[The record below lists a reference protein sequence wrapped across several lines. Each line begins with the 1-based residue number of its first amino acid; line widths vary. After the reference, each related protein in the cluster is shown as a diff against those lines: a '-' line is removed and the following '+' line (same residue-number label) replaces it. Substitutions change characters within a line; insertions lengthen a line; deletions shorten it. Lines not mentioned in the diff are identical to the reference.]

1 MKKIGKFI
9 GKAGNTVV
17 NTAKNA
23 VGNTYDAALSTI
35 KEIPKSPGRLIDE
48 AQALTQDPAGYI
60 QNKVTNTSFRD
71 VTSAVTLGLDRVAEQ
86 TVRDAGLGK
95 LVDGLDAFADVV
107 SDVTAIVLQA
117 VTCSVWIKNPGFH
130 AATAVIYAARVAG
143 IIKSKNDAYSF
154 VKGGEFLKAVSTIN
168 VPLLDLLP
176 CAIEAA
182 FLVPLPAT
190 GRGRGS
196 LDHLGTRAA
205 KELSESALG
214 LAAGIVGDKSVATL
228 RIAARSPAVGA
239 ISRSQDKLDIL
250 VVRGDGSAITA
261 AWQPGDSSWRGWWL
275 VANGRATPGTPV
287 TAVSR
292 SKDKLDVFMVGLDG
306 RVWTAAWES
315 GDTSWRGWWP
325 IGNLKTLPGTPVGA
339 VSRSTDKLDVFVT
352 GTDGR
357 VYTAAWQAGDA
368 SWQGWWPVANGRT
381 TPGTPITAVSRSKD
395 KLDIFMVGLDGRVWT
410 AAWEPRPGDTAWRGW
425 WPIGNVKTLPG
436 APVGV
441 VSRSTDKLDVF
452 ITGTDGV
459 VHTAAWE
466 PRPGDTSWRG
476 WWPVANGRATPG
488 TPVTAVSRSRDK
500 LDIFMVGLDGRV
512 WTAAWQPGDTSWRG
526 WWAIGQLEV
535 VPMTA
540 ISCVSRSADKLDIFV
555 RGIDHEV
562 FTAAWQPGDRN
573 WRGWWQLT

>member
-1 MKKIGKFI
+1 MKNIGKFI
-9 GKAGNTVV
+9 GKAGKTVV

-23 VGNTYDAALSTI
+23 AGNTYDAALSTI
-35 KEIPKSPGRLIDE
+35 KEIPQAPGRLIDE
-48 AQALTQDPAGYI
+48 VQALTQDPAGYI
-60 QNKVTNTSFRD
+60 QNKVMNTSFRD

-86 TVRDAGLGK
+86 TLRDAGLGK

-107 SDVTAIVLQA
+107 SDVMAIVLQA

-130 AATAVIYAARVAG
+130 AATAVIYAARVAR
-143 IIKSKNDAYSF
+143 IIKSKNDAVNF

-168 VPLLDLLP
+168 VPLLDLIP

-182 FLVPLPAT
+182 FLAPLPAS

-205 KELSESALG
+205 NELSGSALG

-239 ISRSQDKLDIL
+239 ISRSQDKLDIM

-261 AWQPGDSSWRGWWL
+261 AWQPSDSSWRGWWP
-275 VANGRATPGTPV
+275 VANGRATPGIPV

-292 SKDKLDVFMVGLDG
+292 SKDKLDIFMVGLDG
-306 RVWTAAWES
+306 RVWTAAWQP
-315 GDTSWRGWWP
+315 GDTSWRGWWA
-325 IGNLKTLPGTPVGA
+325 IGSLKTLPGTPVGA
-339 VSRSTDKLDVFVT
+339 VSRSADKLDVFVT
-352 GTDGR
+352 GVDGL
-357 VYTAAWQAGDA
+357 VYTAAWEAGDT
-368 SWQGWWPVANGRT
+368 SWRGWWPVANGRT
-381 TPGTPITAVSRSKD
+381 TAGTPVTAVSRSKD

-410 AAWEPRPGDTAWRGW
+410 AAWEPRPGDA
-425 WPIGNVKTLPG
+425 
-436 APVGV
+436 
-441 VSRSTDKLDVF
+441 
-452 ITGTDGV
+452 
-459 VHTAAWE
+459 
-466 PRPGDTSWRG
+466 
-476 WWPVANGRATPG
+476 
-488 TPVTAVSRSRDK
+488 
-500 LDIFMVGLDGRV
+500 
-512 WTAAWQPGDTSWRG
+512 SWRG

-555 RGIDHEV
+555 RGIDYEV

-573 WRGWWQLT
+573 WRGWWQIN